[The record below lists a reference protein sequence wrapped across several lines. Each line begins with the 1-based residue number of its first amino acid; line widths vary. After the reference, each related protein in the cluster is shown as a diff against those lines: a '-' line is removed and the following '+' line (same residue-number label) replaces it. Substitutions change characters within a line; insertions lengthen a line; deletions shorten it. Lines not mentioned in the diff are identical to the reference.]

1 MLKERTCFATCF
13 QKKRHK
19 TRDNPATGNAVLR
32 AVPHAVHCII
42 NSAAKKRY
50 TVRHVW
56 LTDAE

>member
-1 MLKERTCFATCF
+1 MLKERTRFATCF

-19 TRDNPATGNAVLR
+19 TRDNPATGAAVLR
-32 AVPHAVHCII
+32 ATPQARHHII
-42 NSAAKKRY
+42 NSTAKKRY